1 MTKAGEKVKWRAHF
15 NQMIA
20 RPIPAAEFPNIVQRM
35 WDDGLVCVLS
45 PNGYQ
50 FYSGRYPVSAKAV
63 MEAWGLSRA
72 QWKRFMDYCYREDP
86 FCNIGDG
93 EEENEEGIS
102 DDSS

>member
-1 MTKAGEKVKWRAHF
+1 MTEPGEKVKWRAHF
-15 NQMIA
+15 NQLIA
-20 RPIPAAEFPNIVQRM
+20 RPIPASEFPNIVQRM

-45 PNGYQ
+45 PSGYQ

-63 MEAWGLSRA
+63 MGAWGLTRA
-72 QWKRFMDYCYREDP
+72 QWKRFMDYIYREDP
-86 FCNIGDG
+86 FCDIEDG